1 MIRGGVDMATANLYI
16 INDDRRKADKNLSNI
31 IKENVNITYKDA
43 TEFIRPIIVL
53 DYDGSWNMRDCNYI
67 YLSDKNRYYFVE
79 KHSFQKGQKV
89 VYELLEDVRTS
100 HKVGIRVLTCTVT
113 RNENLKNGYLHDSN
127 YSVYAYEQ
135 IVCKMFPNAINQDS
149 IILMTVG

>member
-1 MIRGGVDMATANLYI
+1 MAKANLYI
-16 INDDRRKADKNLSNI
+16 VKDDKRKVDKNLSNV

-43 TEFIRPIIVL
+43 TEFIHPIVVM

-89 VYELLEDVRTS
+89 VYELLVDVRTS
-100 HKVGIRVLTCTVT
+100 HKENIRALTCTVT
-113 RNENLKNGYLHDSN
+113 RNENLKNGYLHDPN

>member
-1 MIRGGVDMATANLYI
+1 MATANLYI

-79 KHSFQKGQKV
+79 NHSFQKGQKV
-89 VYELLEDVRTS
+89 VFELLEDVRTS
-100 HKVGIRVLTCTVT
+100 HKEGIRGLTCTVT

-135 IVCKMFPNAINQDS
+135 IVCKMFPNPINQDS

>member
-1 MIRGGVDMATANLYI
+1 MAKANLYI
-16 INDDRRKADKNLSNI
+16 INDDKRKADKNLSNV

-43 TEFIRPIIVL
+43 TEFIRPIIIL

-89 VYELLEDVRTS
+89 VYELLVDVRTS
-100 HKVGIRVLTCTVT
+100 HKEGLRALTCTVT
-113 RNENLKNGYLHDSN
+113 RNENLKNGYLHDVN

-135 IVCKMFPNAINQDS
+135 IVCKMFPNSINQDS